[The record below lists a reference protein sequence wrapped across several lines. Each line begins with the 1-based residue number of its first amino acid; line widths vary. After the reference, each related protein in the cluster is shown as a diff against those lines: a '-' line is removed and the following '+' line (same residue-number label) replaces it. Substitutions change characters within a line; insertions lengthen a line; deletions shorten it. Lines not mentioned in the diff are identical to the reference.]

1 MSLLETL
8 LILLIAATFTKAA
21 IDADLVRD
29 LPGLTF
35 TPSFKQYSGYL
46 KASSTKHLHYWF
58 LEAETDAKNAPVV
71 LWMNGG
77 PGCSSLDGLLS
88 EHGPFFA
95 EDDGKTLKKNPYSWN
110 KIANMLYME
119 APAGVGF
126 SYADD
131 ANYTTTDDET
141 ALHNHMALR
150 DFLLHYPEFSMNEF
164 FITGESYGGIYVPT
178 LAARIVDDK
187 DFNFKGF
194 AVGNGL
200 SDDAM
205 NDNSIIYFGYYHG
218 LFGTAVWELVVKYC
232 CKNGCSTL
240 GNCNFSTNKDKNCQN
255 AVMQAYAP
263 IQELNMYNMY
273 AECYQGPDSAA
284 NATHPHEMF
293 LFKNNF
299 YIQHMLTACAHPLLA
314 ACQPPFSSICVGA
327 MPVKSCNC
335 KKAGVRTHQ
344 RGAGHMVPQD
354 KPVQALEFFT
364 NFIQNRPY
372 Q

>member
-1 MSLLETL
+1 S
-8 LILLIAATFTKAA
+8 I
-21 IDADLVRD
+21 
-29 LPGLTF
+29 
-35 TPSFKQYSGYL
+35 KQYSGYL

-58 LEAETDAKNAPVV
+58 LEAETDAKSAPLV

-88 EHGPFFA
+88 EHGPFFVRFCTINPEA
-95 EDDGKTLKKNPYSWN
+95 SFFFFIYRLKMMEKLKKNPYSWN

-141 ALHNHMALR
+141 ALHNHMSLR
-150 DFLLHYPEFSMNEF
+150 DFLLHYPEFSTNEF

-218 LFGTAVWELVVKYC
+218 LFGTA
-232 CKNGCSTL
+232 
-240 GNCNFSTNKDKNCQN
+240 
-255 AVMQAYAP
+255 
-263 IQELNMYNMY
+263 
-273 AECYQGPDSAA
+273 
-284 NATHPHEMF
+284 
-293 LFKNNF
+293 
-299 YIQHMLTACAHPLLA
+299 
-314 ACQPPFSSICVGA
+314 
-327 MPVKSCNC
+327 
-335 KKAGVRTHQ
+335 
-344 RGAGHMVPQD
+344 
-354 KPVQALEFFT
+354 
-364 NFIQNRPY
+364 
-372 Q
+372 